1 MTMSTTL
8 ELNWNGPRSSS
19 DEAPPL
25 PGLVALLLAGQP
37 ACAAIPIPDGET
49 TREITLGRE
58 AEFGRVRLNDDW
70 MSRHHA
76 RVSVKRIADTLQWI
90 VADLESRNGT
100 HLDGV
105 AIVGKQT
112 ASAGNVLR
120 IGQSVFLLCDD
131 VRPYRDQP
139 TCVSDDKVIGPT
151 MSGMFREI
159 ERASQFGNS
168 LHIVGESGA
177 GKELAAR
184 AFHDFGRRVG
194 GPFIA
199 VNCAAIPEGV
209 AERLLFGA
217 RKGAFSGADAHAEGY
232 IQAADGGT
240 LFLDEVAELDLNVQ
254 AKLLRTLEMREVL
267 ALGAARP
274 VKVDLHI
281 CSATHR
287 DLRAEVAAGRLR
299 EDLYFRLS
307 RPAVR
312 VPPLRARLEE
322 MPLLIFR
329 TLEAVRRGLKPHPLL
344 VEACL
349 LRAWPGNVRELMAEV
364 RTAGHSA
371 IAENVDVVDAH
382 HLDADAGQRFLDDD
396 VAPVPTKRS
405 SSPAAERIEAV
416 LRAEGGNV
424 SSAARA
430 LGLHRTQLRR
440 LLSRH
445 DIDPKTFV

>member
-8 ELNWNGPRSSS
+8 ELDWDETRSAS
-19 DEAPPL
+19 DQMPPV

-37 ACAAIPIPDGET
+37 ACAAIPLRDGDA
-49 TREITLGRE
+49 TLGRE
-58 AEFGRVRLNDDW
+58 AVFGAIQLDDNW

-76 RVSVKRIADTLQWI
+76 RVSVKRVGEAFHWI
-90 VADLESRNGT
+90 VADLGSRNGT
-100 HLDGV
+100 YLDGG

-112 ASAGNVLR
+112 ASAGSVLR
-120 IGQSVFLLCDD
+120 IGQSVFVLHDD
-131 VRPYRDQP
+131 VRPFRDQP
-139 TCVSDDKVIGPT
+139 TCVSDNKVIGPT
-151 MSGMFREI
+151 LSGMFREI
-159 ERASQFGNS
+159 ERASHFGNS

-184 AFHDFGRRVG
+184 AFHTFGRRAG

-232 IQAADGGT
+232 VQAADGGT

-312 VPPLRARLEE
+312 VPPLRERREE
-322 MPLLIFR
+322 MPLLISR
-329 TLEAVRRGLKPHPLL
+329 TLEDVRPGLKPHPLL

-371 IAENVDVVDAH
+371 IADGVDVVEAH
-382 HLDADAGQRFLDDD
+382 HLDADAGRRFLED
-396 VAPVPTKRS
+396 
-405 SSPAAERIEAV
+405 AAEAPAQARRGSRSPDADRIEAV

-424 SSAARA
+424 SSSARV

-440 LLSRH
+440 LLTRH

>member
-8 ELNWNGPRSSS
+8 ELDWDGTRSPSGQT
-19 DEAPPL
+19 PPM
-25 PGLVALLLAGQP
+25 PGLVAVLLAGKP
-37 ACAAIPIPDGET
+37 ACAAIPMPDGEV
-49 TREITLGRE
+49 TLGRE
-58 AEFGRVRLNDDW
+58 AVFGAVQLNDNW

-76 RVSVKRIADTLQWI
+76 RVNVKRIGGALHWM
-90 VADLESRNGT
+90 VADLDSRNGT
-100 HLDGV
+100 HLDGA
-105 AIVGKQT
+105 AIKGKQAT
-112 ASAGNVLR
+112 RIDSLLR
-120 IGQSVFLLCDD
+120 IGQSVFLLRDD
-131 VRPYRDQP
+131 VRSFREQP
-139 TCVSDDKVIGPT
+139 TCVSDGKVIGPT
-151 MSGMFREI
+151 LSGMFRDV
-159 ERASQFGNS
+159 ERASRFGNS

-184 AFHDFGRRVG
+184 AFHDFGRRAG

-232 IQAADGGT
+232 VQAADGGT
-240 LFLDEVAELDLNVQ
+240 LFLDEVAELDLTVQ
-254 AKLLRTLEMREVL
+254 AKLLRALEMREVL

-274 VKVDLHI
+274 VKVDLQI

-307 RPAVR
+307 RPAVQ
-312 VPPLRARLEE
+312 VPPLRERREE
-322 MPLLIFR
+322 MPLLIGR
-329 TLEAVRRGLKPHPLL
+329 TLADVRRGLTPHPLL

-349 LRAWPGNVRELMAEV
+349 LRPWPGNVRELVAEV
-364 RTAGHSA
+364 RTAGHAA
-371 IAENVDVVDAH
+371 IAEGVDVVDTH
-382 HLDADAGQRFLDDD
+382 HLDPAAGRRFLEDEEPSTP
-396 VAPVPTKRS
+396 ARRS
-405 SSPAAERIEAV
+405 GSPAAESIEAV

-424 SSAARA
+424 SSSARV

-440 LLSRH
+440 LLARH
-445 DIDPKTFV
+445 DIDPKTFA